1 MQTPTLLNHRYRVIR
16 VLGAGG
22 FGETFLAEDTQMPS
36 GRRCV
41 IKKLK
46 PVENNPQIYQLV
58 QERFQR
64 EAAILEELGDGFNQ
78 IPKLYAYFVE
88 DDDFFLVQEYIEG
101 ETLQEKLLQQGL
113 LSESSVREIL
123 SNILP
128 VLDYVHS
135 KRIVHRDIKPENI
148 LIRHADG
155 KPVLIDFGAVKET
168 MGTIM
173 TVSGESSRS
182 IVIGTPGFMPSEQ
195 SAGRPVFA
203 SDLYSLGL
211 TAIYLLTGKIP
222 QQLEADPG
230 TGELI
235 WRHHALSI
243 SPSFAAF
250 LDKAIASHSRDRYS
264 TAKEMLQALQ
274 HGVTPIAP
282 TIPVSPPTLVS
293 APPAYVQQQQTVVS
307 APPAG
312 VPSQPPV
319 YSQPP
324 APVSK
329 GMGDWQKAVIIG
341 GVIGAC
347 VIGGLWITRPSET
360 QTSSTPVETNA
371 SSTSVS
377 TPQQQQQQQQ
387 QQQIQSPNPPVEEPI
402 NQRPPVEEPQFSSPN
417 SSITQQ
423 EAVALIQNW
432 QEAKRVLFAPPYDRQ
447 RGAELT
453 TGEAY
458 RKNIGSGSSQEWL
471 ENNNSYYRYGVQR
484 IDSVRRFVA
493 NDNQATI
500 EVVITEDRKL
510 YRNGKLITDKNTAF
524 ETVLVR
530 YSLQKENGQLKIADY
545 ATVP

>member
-16 VLGAGG
+16 VLGSGG

-64 EAAILEELGDGFNQ
+64 EAAILEELGDGCNQ

-101 ETLQEKLLQQGL
+101 DTLQEKLHLQGQ

-128 VLDYVHS
+128 ILDYVHS

-148 LIRHADG
+148 LIRHGDG

-203 SDLYSLGL
+203 SDLYSMGL

-222 QQLEADPG
+222 QQLETDPG
-230 TGELI
+230 TGDLI
-235 WRHHALSI
+235 WRHHALSV
-243 SPSFAAF
+243 SPSFATL
-250 LDKAIASHSRDRYS
+250 LDKAIASHARDRYS

-274 HGVTPIAP
+274 HGATPIAP

-293 APPAYVQQQQTVVS
+293 APPAYVQPQQTVVS
-307 APPAG
+307 APPADA
-312 VPSQPPV
+312 PYQQPV

-324 APVSK
+324 PPVSK

-347 VIGGLWITRPSET
+347 VIGGLWITRPSQT
-360 QTSSTPVETNA
+360 QNNVNHTEATTSPTTEISPTTTPTPIVIY
-371 SSTSVS
+371 TSVPRVERTQPSKPPPLPPRTVYPTS
-377 TPQQQQQQQQ
+377 T
-387 QQQIQSPNPPVEEPI
+387 
-402 NQRPPVEEPQFSSPN
+402 
-417 SSITQQ
+417 SSITQS
-423 EAVALIQNW
+423 EATSLINDWLQ
-432 QEAKRVLFAPPYDRQ
+432 AKRVMFAPPYDRQ
-447 RGAELT
+447 PANQLT
-453 TGEAY
+453 TGEEYERVAGIDGSINSL
-458 RKNIGSGSSQEWL
+458 KNDGF
-471 ENNNSYYRYGVQR
+471 YYKYGVQQ
-484 IDSVRRFVA
+484 IDSV
-493 NDNQATI
+493 DNFTVNGSYAI
-500 EVVITEDRKL
+500 IKVKITEDRTLFDSNGNIIPKETDFKTRTIRYKL
-510 YRNGKLITDKNTAF
+510 KFVDDRW
-524 ETVLVR
+524 
-530 YSLQKENGQLKIADY
+530 KIDSK
-545 ATVP
+545 TNLSD